1 MNFEY
6 NGNLEENKRVLQVA
20 EEIINY
26 YPEIPLETAKTIAS
40 LEEPIT
46 TEVNSVMYFK
56 RLYNILFIIQNNTNI
71 FSKIYNDIVNI
82 YNLYLTSNNND
93 DILNRMMEE
102 LAKYVNKER
111 SDFPV
116 ISEFYQI

>member
-6 NGNLEENKRVLQVA
+6 NGNLEESKRVLQVA
-20 EEIINY
+20 EEIVNY
-26 YPEIPLETAKTIAS
+26 YPEITLETAKIIAS

-46 TEVNSVMYFK
+46 TEVNSVMCFK

-71 FSKIYNDIVNI
+71 FLKIYNDIVNT

-93 DILNRMMEE
+93 EILNRMMEE
-102 LAKYVNKER
+102 LSKYVNKKR
-111 SDFPV
+111 IDFPI
-116 ISEFYQI
+116 ISEFY

>member
-6 NGNLEENKRVLQVA
+6 NGNLEENKRILQVA

-26 YPEIPLETAKTIAS
+26 YPEISLETAKIIAS

-56 RLYNILFIIQNNTNI
+56 RLYNILFIIQNSTNV
-71 FSKIYNDIVNI
+71 FSKIYKDIVNI
-82 YNLYLTSNNND
+82 YNLYLTSNNRD
-93 DILNRMMEE
+93 EILNRMMEE

-111 SDFPV
+111 LDFPV
-116 ISEFYQI
+116 ISEFY